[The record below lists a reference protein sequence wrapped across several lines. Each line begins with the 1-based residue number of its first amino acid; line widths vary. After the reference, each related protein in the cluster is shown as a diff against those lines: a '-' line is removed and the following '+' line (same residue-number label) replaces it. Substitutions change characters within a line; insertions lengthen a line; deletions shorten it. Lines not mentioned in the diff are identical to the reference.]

1 MIGGRLIVAT
11 MVASVV
17 LCTDAGMEAARA
29 RQEAGQ
35 LREVFPD
42 ASDFSLKAGDLPYFE
57 AFRTDPQ
64 TGRRVLAG
72 FVFYTTDLE
81 PLERGYT
88 GPIKILVGMTIEGT
102 LTGSKMI
109 ENREPFGYFTIDTSG
124 FHDQFT
130 GKSVFDQ
137 FEVGQD
143 IDAVSGATVT
153 VASATRSIRLGVRR
167 IARQYLLD
175 YSFRPAPTTP

>member
-1 MIGGRLIVAT
+1 MTGRRLVVAT
-11 MVASVV
+11 MVGSIV
-17 LCTDAGMEAARA
+17 LCANASFQAARA

-35 LREVFPD
+35 LHEVFPD

-57 AFRTDPQ
+57 AFTTDPQ
-64 TGRRVLAG
+64 TGRQVLAG

-88 GPIKILVGMTIEGT
+88 GPIKILVGMAIGGT

-109 ENREPFGYFTIDTSG
+109 ENREPFGYFTVDTSG

-143 IDAVSGATVT
+143 IDAVSGATIT
-153 VASATRSIRLGVRR
+153 VSSATRSIRKGVRR

-175 YSFRPAPTTP
+175 YSFRPARTTP